1 VDLTEII
8 KLLGYPG
15 MGFLAFFLFASPF
28 GIVIPG
34 DSMLVVAG
42 LLSSQLFFNPVI
54 LIVCLPIFSIL
65 GDLVGFMVGKIVGPA
80 VFERTNSKLFRK
92 KYLNKAKKYLDENGT
107 KKLILIKFIPIVR
120 TFVPLVAGATNMKIK
135 IFIFLS
141 FFSSYIWVSLLFVLG
156 YFVGSSIP
164 GLEHHLLAVTIL
176 VVILSLIPA
185 IIERKKAG

>member
-1 VDLTEII
+1 
-8 KLLGYPG
+8 